1 MYNVSVRGEE
11 KTDPRRKSKREEGS
25 IERGK
30 RGARPKGNE
39 CGHHNCTR
47 TSVPEGGLTKDGG
60 RGASREAVVSV
71 GSGGQGRARRAR
83 RAWRAAAVSGSTGTG
98 SGSAGRAGATE
109 ESGGGGIGRGSTHQQ
124 TRTRLFRQSCP
135 GKIVRGYG
143 ISNLLLDCRKSRVD
157 AHFLEKAVPS
167 MLSRWDAETHATTL
181 RILGA
186 TGANTQGASP
196 IEAGERQ
203 ERQRPDEG
211 VLRAKP
217 ERAKAYGYYW
227 LG

>member
-11 KTDPRRKSKREEGS
+11 KKQIREERA
-25 IERGK
+25 RGRRVASSEAK
-30 RGARPKGNE
+30 EAPDQRATE

-71 GSGGQGRARRAR
+71 EASGGQGTAGTAGTAGVARCGGQQREHRYGQRERRAR
-83 RAWRAAAVSGSTGTG
+83 RGDGKRV
-98 SGSAGRAGATE
+98 
-109 ESGGGGIGRGSTHQQ
+109 GGGIGRGSTRQQ

-135 GKIVRGYG
+135 GKISGRTFF
-143 ISNLLLDCRKSRVD
+143 
-157 AHFLEKAVPS
+157 AEKAVPS

-181 RILGA
+181 RGMLAPFGRTILGA

-211 VLRAKP
+211 GLRARNRK
-217 ERAKAYGYYW
+217 EQRHMGTIGWGKI
-227 LG
+227 